1 MFQIKN
7 RVTHFNAW
15 AMQIVLAAKTAQRL
29 LGGHTPLYTLLI
41 LKVPQWTLNS
51 LTDYFSFYFFY
62 YYDTSTKDLILE
74 VPSLRHIMLPV
85 CHFDLRRY

>member
-1 MFQIKN
+1 MPKMSLCGKKSENFEISFIHFNKLKHLKMFQIKN

-41 LKVPQWTLNS
+41 LKC
-51 LTDYFSFYFFY
+51 
-62 YYDTSTKDLILE
+62 
-74 VPSLRHIMLPV
+74 PSGP
-85 CHFDLRRY
+85 

>member
-15 AMQIVLAAKTAQRL
+15 AMQIVLAAKTAQQL

-41 LKVPQWTLNS
+41 LLGVGL
-51 LTDYFSFYFFY
+51 L
-62 YYDTSTKDLILE
+62 
-74 VPSLRHIMLPV
+74 
-85 CHFDLRRY
+85 